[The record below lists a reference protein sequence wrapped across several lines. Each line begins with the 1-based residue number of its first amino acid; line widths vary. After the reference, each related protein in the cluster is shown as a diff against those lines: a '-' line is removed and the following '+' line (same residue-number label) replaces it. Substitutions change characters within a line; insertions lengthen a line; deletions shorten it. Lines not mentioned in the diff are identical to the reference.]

1 MLASMLK
8 YKASFKLVGLLLM
21 IAAIGVLV
29 FAVTSN
35 TL

>member
-1 MLASMLK
+1 MQQ
-8 YKASFKLVGLLLM
+8 YKASFKLVGVLLV
-21 IAAIGVLV
+21 IAALGIVV